1 MLRLNSKKD
10 PKIKDY
16 VPESPVNPDVEA
28 TQGQRTWYRDA
39 IKALIHDKQI
49 LSSINNVLLSNM
61 SDDDATA
68 IRAKHRDLLTARQ
81 IMQYLED
88 AYGIMGPSHLEYITT
103 NLLRWDP
110 TQPARLNFIRLEE
123 FWEVLQYNDT
133 NMFMN
138 LQHIL
143 NAHPSVLAVY
153 TNISAI
159 THYQRTTTNSESI

>member
-10 PKIKDY
+10 PEIEDY
-16 VPESPVNPDVEA
+16 VPESPVDPGAEA

-49 LSSINNVLLSNM
+49 LSSVNNVLLSNM

-103 NLLRWDP
+103 NLLKWDP
-110 TQPARLNFIRLEE
+110 TQPARLNFVRLEE
-123 FWEVLQYNDT
+123 FWEVLQDSKIMIET
-133 NMFMN
+133 N
-138 LQHIL
+138 L
-143 NAHPSVLAVY
+143 
-153 TNISAI
+153 
-159 THYQRTTTNSESI
+159 